1 MKKIC
6 IVLLVFILGC
16 SKDATEAIP
25 PINKYNL
32 TVVSSLGGTVSSS
45 GGKYNEG
52 QSLSISAIPEANY
65 EFTGWSGDVTG
76 DENPLTISVDRNLT
90 FTANFSIVKY
100 LLDVDVVGQGNVNQQ
115 ILSPN
120 KTTPTEYDGGTP
132 VGLEAIADD
141 NWLFYTWSGSSTST
155 EAEIELVIES
165 SQSIT
170 ATFEEQL
177 NLSAVDISA
186 RVGRW
191 KIRKPKTRAS
201 KTTALLNQAARDVC
215 EIYEIIF
222 RSDGTFTMVS
232 AVGTNSGSYIYEEGT
247 TISLT
252 QAGQAYARYED
263 VVMTN
268 SYISFRLILG
278 ACDQSISGDKDYTY
292 NEADD
297 PITGTVTETTTTTT
311 TTTVSCTI
319 SGGLSSGP
327 VSQTVNTGYEIS
339 QVSFTFSNS
348 CSETFS
354 ITSTG
359 LPPGISIMEFVN
371 EGGIDVQGTVSED
384 ASGIYDYSITA
395 SNSSSVY
402 TVTGTIE
409 VENTSTEC
417 TSASLNVLEGVL
429 DQTIS
434 EGNPIQTIR
443 IQLDTDCP
451 DNDNGVPLNSAGDNF
466 PNGVSYSFDGVN
478 NQVIISGTPTTVGT
492 HTYTL
497 IYYNGETIN
506 SSTVS
511 TSISGTIVVSGLSTN
526 TNSSTNSA
534 VYFENGI
541 CKCPN
546 ATEGETAIISE
557 TTYTVV
563 DNS

>member
-1 MKKIC
+1 M
-6 IVLLVFILGC
+6 
-16 SKDATEAIP
+16 
-25 PINKYNL
+25 
-32 TVVSSLGGTVSSS
+32 SSLGGTVSSS

-201 KTTALLNQAARDVC
+201 KTTALLNQAAMDVC

-247 TISLT
+247 SISLT

-311 TTTVSCTI
+311 TTSVSCTI

-327 VSQTVNTGYEIS
+327 VSQTVNAGYEIS

-395 SNSSSVY
+395 SNSLSAY

-417 TSASLNVLEGVL
+417 NSASLNVLEGVL

-534 VYFENGI
+534 VYFEN
-541 CKCPN
+541 
-546 ATEGETAIISE
+546 
-557 TTYTVV
+557 
-563 DNS
+563 